1 MKKELLKFIREN
13 ELNPFSSTR
22 TLLKSPESIFK
33 TRDGKAVHQK
43 IISHISKNFIFSET
57 SNLFNMFDFVFSSK
71 EIKSRQDF
79 FKEILLLPKTENFF
93 LKYLSTKKASW
104 KPKYDVLV
112 VTEDS
117 SIFTK
122 LKEMRCPVRL
132 IISESDVSLL
142 ESYDLVQVINCT
154 DFYSA
159 LESLPQAVFLKNID
173 EVYLERYLEQLSCW
187 KNNLEILKKYELDVG
202 TNQIVSELN
211 SMLELT
217 NEDSS
222 FVLDKNFVEK
232 KVEEINFNVSSRLKD
247 FMISG
252 ESLFQLMSKNQIPK
266 EINSLILEEI
276 QKAKLP
282 LEVLNIGIP
291 VIIDEGEL
299 EKEIKRQN
307 AGEFFEFAQ
316 KIKNNSSK
324 LKEIPSLLRKLSDSL
339 LLFDF
344 VSGISKF
351 LENEMTFPEVSDNEL
366 LVINSKNVLIENPK
380 PISFGLDETYKCS
393 ILTGANSGGKTTLLE
408 HIIQII
414 SLSQL
419 GLPLFGEIKIPLF
432 SEIYY
437 FAKNKGS
444 DNRGAFETLLNQM
457 SKIKPGDKT
466 LILADEIES
475 VTEPGVAGKIISSTV
490 DYFINRKCFLIVA
503 THLGHEIQKN
513 IPEKTRIDGIEAKG
527 LDANFNLIVDHNP
540 VLGRLAHST
549 PELIVE
555 KLANSEK
562 TEYFIH
568 LNNSLKKETA
578 SIKKKEIAL
587 VYLVAGISS
596 RFGGKAKAFA
606 KVGPNGESLIEYSLN
621 QALKSD
627 FSRII
632 FVVSEQTYDLF
643 KQKFGSEYNGI
654 PIEYALQHYDKNFR
668 DKPWG
673 TVDAIC
679 SASKLIDSPFVVCN
693 GDDIYGEET
702 FKILLNHLALYP
714 TCASVGYK
722 LGEVL
727 PEFGTVNRGIFEI
740 DSENNVKSIEEIFEL
755 SNINFSQKG
764 FSEFSLCSMNIFA
777 FQKNVPL
784 LLSEIL
790 NRFKKSN
797 KTDRKSECLL
807 PSEISNLIKNK
818 SINMKIYQTHEKWYG
833 ITYPGDEVIVFGK
846 LFNDSKM
853 L

>member
-1 MKKELLKFIREN
+1 MKKELLEFIRKN
-13 ELNPFSSTR
+13 ELSPFSSAK

-33 TRDGKAVHQK
+33 TRDGKSVHQK
-43 IISHISKNFIFSET
+43 VLSHISRNFVFSET
-57 SNLFNMFDFVFSSK
+57 SNLFNMFDFVFDSR
-71 EIKSRQDF
+71 EIKLRQDF
-79 FKEILLLPKTENFF
+79 FKEIISLPKTENFF

-117 SIFTK
+117 ATFTK
-122 LKEMRCPVRL
+122 LKEMGCPVRL

-142 ESYDLVQVINCT
+142 ESYDLVQVINCN
-154 DFYSA
+154 DFSSA
-159 LESLPQAVFLKNID
+159 MESLSQAVFLKNIE

-187 KNNLEILKKYELDVG
+187 KNNLEILKKYDIGVE
-202 TNQIVSELN
+202 TNQIVNELDL
-211 SMLELT
+211 MLELT
-217 NEDSS
+217 KEDSS
-222 FVLDKNFVEK
+222 FMLDRDFVEK
-232 KVEEINFNVSSRLKD
+232 KVDEINNNVSLKLKD

-266 EINSLILEEI
+266 EINSMIIEEV
-276 QKAKLP
+276 QKSKLP
-282 LEVLNIGIP
+282 FEVLNIGIP
-291 VIIDEGEL
+291 VTVDEGEL

-316 KIKNNSSK
+316 KVKNNSSK
-324 LKEIPSLLRKLSDSL
+324 LKEIPSLLKKLSDSL

-344 VSGISKF
+344 ISGISKF
-351 LENEMTFPEVSDNEL
+351 LENEMIFPEISENEL
-366 LVINSKNVLIENPK
+366 LVTNSKNILIENPK
-380 PISFGLDETYKCS
+380 PISFGLNETYKCS

-414 SLSQL
+414 SLSQF

-444 DNRGAFETLLNQM
+444 ENKGAFETLLNQM

-475 VTEPGVAGKIISSTV
+475 VTEPGVAGKIISATV

-513 IPEKTRIDGIEAKG
+513 TPEKTRIDGIEAKG
-527 LDANFNLIVDHNP
+527 LDADFNLIVDHNP

-596 RFGGKAKAFA
+596 RFGGKVKAFA
-606 KVGPNGESLIEYSLN
+606 KIGPNGETLIEYSMN
-621 QALKSD
+621 QALKAG
-627 FSRII
+627 FNKII
-632 FVVSEQTYDLF
+632 FVVSEQIHDLF
-643 KQKFGSEYNGI
+643 KQRFNSEYNGI
-654 PIEYALQHYDKNFR
+654 PIEYALQYYDKNFR

-679 SASKLIDSPFVVCN
+679 SATKLIDSSFVVCN

-702 FKILLNHLALYP
+702 FKILFNHLTLYQ
-714 TCASVGYK
+714 TSASVGYN
-722 LGEVL
+722 LVDVL
-727 PEFGTVNRGIFEI
+727 PDFGTVNRGIFEI
-740 DSENNVKSIEEIFEL
+740 DSEHDVKSIEEIFEL
-755 SNINFSQKG
+755 SKENYSQKG
-764 FSEFSLCSMNIFA
+764 FNEFALCSMNIFA
-777 FQKNVPL
+777 FQKNVLP

-790 NRFKKSN
+790 IKFKQIN
-797 KTDRKSECLL
+797 KNRKSECLL
-807 PSEISNLIKNK
+807 PSEISNLINNKNLK
-818 SINMKIYQTHEKWYG
+818 MKIYPTREKWYG
-833 ITYPGDEVIVFGK
+833 ITYPGDEIIVFGK
-846 LFNDSKM
+846 LFHDSKM